1 MISTATTASTIARI
15 QMLASG
21 SELTTS
27 FSAITMISA
36 LRMKSV
42 RTALAMV
49 RFSCSGVNSPASDTS
64 SSASVECPVRRSCTL
79 WAPS

>member
-1 MISTATTASTIARI
+1 
-15 QMLASG
+15 
-21 SELTTS
+21 
-27 FSAITMISA
+27 MISA

-64 SSASVECPVRRSCTL
+64 SWASVECPVRRSCTL

>member
-1 MISTATTASTIARI
+1 MARI

-36 LRMKSV
+36 ERMKSV
-42 RTALAMV
+42 RMAWEIV
-49 RFSCSGVNSPASDTS
+49 RCSCSGVNSPVGETS
-64 SSASVECPVRRSCTL
+64 SSASSWSPKNRSCTL